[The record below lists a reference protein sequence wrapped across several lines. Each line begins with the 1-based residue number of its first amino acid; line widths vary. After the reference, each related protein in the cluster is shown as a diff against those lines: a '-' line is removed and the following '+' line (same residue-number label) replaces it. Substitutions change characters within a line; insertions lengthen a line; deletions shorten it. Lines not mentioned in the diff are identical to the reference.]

1 MTCAVLSIGT
11 ELTRGELV
19 NSNAAW
25 LSAEL
30 TAIGFEVVEQA
41 VVDDDRGRIVEAIQ
55 RLSGRG
61 RVLVSTGGLGP
72 TTDDVT
78 TEAVASALGVRL
90 VRDETS
96 LDHIR
101 RRLERFGRS
110 LSSSNA
116 KQADFPDGADILPN
130 LSGTAPGFGVRV
142 GECVA
147 YFLPGVPREMKPMFE
162 EQVVPRIRALAPNN
176 LFQTRLRT
184 FGLPESLVGERLAGV
199 EQTFA
204 GTTLGYR
211 AHFPEIEV
219 KVLARAGS
227 LVAAAHICA
236 RATAE
241 VRARLGAHVF
251 GEGEDTFAGVV
262 GRALRAR
269 GWTLAIAES
278 CTGGLVGHMLT
289 REPGASD
296 FLLLDAVT
304 YANSAK
310 SRILGVDEET
320 IRWHGA
326 VSPEVAAAMAQGAKR
341 VSGSDVALSLTGVAG
356 PSGGTEAKPVGT
368 VYLALAR
375 PDGTVD
381 VKHRTLAGDRAQIQ
395 TLAAYAGLQLV
406 RDLCASRIADRPSE
420 AAGASE
426 HG

>member
-1 MTCAVLSIGT
+1 
-11 ELTRGELV
+11 
-19 NSNAAW
+19 
-25 LSAEL
+25 
-30 TAIGFEVVEQA
+30 
-41 VVDDDRGRIVEAIQ
+41 
-55 RLSGRG
+55 
-61 RVLVSTGGLGP
+61 
-72 TTDDVT
+72 
-78 TEAVASALGVRL
+78 
-90 VRDETS
+90 
-96 LDHIR
+96 
-101 RRLERFGRS
+101 
-110 LSSSNA
+110 
-116 KQADFPDGADILPN
+116 
-130 LSGTAPGFGVRV
+130 VRV
-142 GECVA
+142 GGCVA

-176 LFQTRLRT
+176 LFQLRLRT

-199 EQTFA
+199 EQAFP

-219 KVLARAGS
+219 KVLARAAS
-227 LVAAAHICA
+227 HLAAADICM

-241 VRARLGAHVF
+241 VRARLGTHVF

-310 SRILGVDEET
+310 SRVLGVDEET

-326 VSPEVAAAMAQGAKR
+326 VSSEVAAAMAQGARR
-341 VSGSDVALSLTGVAG
+341 VAGSDVALSLTGVAG

-381 VKHRTLAGDRAQIQ
+381 VKHRALTGDRAQIQ
-395 TLAAYAGLQLV
+395 TLASYAGLQLV

-420 AAGASE
+420 ASGASE